1 MITRRVFL
9 SSALSAVALGSQQTE
24 TAGAAEQTTVQTSPG
39 PLVWPVVTRCS
50 PAFDQSP
57 VTLTPC
63 LTLSG
68 GLERQ
73 RAW

>member
-24 TAGAAEQTTVQTSPG
+24 TAGAAEQTAVQASPG
-39 PLVWPVVTRCS
+39 PLVWPVVTRLQ
-50 PAFDQSP
+50 PAFHHSP
-57 VTLTPC
+57 VTLTPF